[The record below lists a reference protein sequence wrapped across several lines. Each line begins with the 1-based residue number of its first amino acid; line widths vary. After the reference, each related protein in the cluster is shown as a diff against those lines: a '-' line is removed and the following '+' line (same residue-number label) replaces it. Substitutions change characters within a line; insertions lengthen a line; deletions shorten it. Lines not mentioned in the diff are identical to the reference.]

1 MIEVMKKVTVVCLDN
16 AKEQTAKAL
25 QSLGIVHVMDVVPP
39 ASQDLDALS
48 KKQADLERIL
58 KAVPETLVADGQ
70 PRLPAQTITEAL
82 ENLDEQQKLHEELQ
96 NISKELELLEPW
108 GSFDAAM
115 LNDFRKRGLNVELCS
130 ATPNAIDK
138 LKLPEDSLLKIINQ
152 DKNNAYFIVVSRNSL
167 ADSNLPIAA
176 LPTCTDAKAL
186 LEQRQKDD
194 VQLDVLQKN
203 FEQLAS
209 QNADAWKK
217 ELTRLQDEI
226 ALAKAECGMGASG
239 MLAYLNGYVPEKKL
253 EMLQKTAQ
261 GSGWALRVEDISE
274 DDADVPTLLNIPKK
288 FSMAQQI
295 FDFIGIL
302 PGYFETD
309 VAVALFIF
317 LTLFC
322 GILIG
327 DAGYGL
333 LLTVAVLFGFKKAS
347 TQNAKD
353 GLKLLLSISLSVF
366 VYGWLS
372 GNWFGIDPAIM
383 PRCMKLLPWLYDDE
397 NSTHVKT
404 LCFFIGAFHTSF
416 ARAWS
421 AYNAQKSKR
430 AVFGHLG
437 WSIFLWGSFY
447 LAKVLV
453 VDGKG
458 FDALPTPG
466 IALFAIGFVLILACG
481 INWGNVG
488 DVIYSP
494 FTFING
500 FVDVLSYIRL
510 FAVGLSGV
518 YIAKCFNE
526 MAVGLGKSGV
536 LGILAMPIVLLIG
549 HGLNICM
556 AFLSVLVHGI
566 RLNTLEFAGH
576 IGVSWSGRP
585 YKPLAIHNS

>member
-1 MIEVMKKVTVVCLDN
+1 MKKVTVVCLDN
-16 AKEQTAKAL
+16 AKEQTTKTL

-48 KKQADLERIL
+48 KKQANLERIL
-58 KAVPETLVADGQ
+58 KAVPEKLGAVGNPAH
-70 PRLPAQTITEAL
+70 PAQSIVEAL
-82 ENLDEQQKLHEELQ
+82 ENLEEQKTLRDDIQ
-96 NISKELELLEPW
+96 NVIKQQELLEPW
-108 GSFDAAM
+108 GSFDSAM
-115 LNDFRKRGLNVELCS
+115 LDDFRKRGLNVELCTS
-130 ATPNAIDK
+130 TPNSIDK
-138 LKLPEDSLLKIINQ
+138 LKLPEDSLLQIINQ
-152 DKNNAYFIVVSRNSL
+152 DKSNVYFIVVSRNSL
-167 ADSNLPIAA
+167 EESNLPIAT
-176 LPTCTDAKAL
+176 LPACTDAKAL
-186 LEQRQKDD
+186 VARRQKDD
-194 VQLDVLQKN
+194 ERLADLQKD
-203 FEQLAS
+203 FEALAV
-209 QNADAWKK
+209 QNAETWQK
-217 ELTRLQDEI
+217 ELSKLEDEI
-226 ALAKAECGMGASG
+226 ALAKAQCGMGEAG
-239 MLAYLNGYVPEKKL
+239 ILAYLNGYVPEKKL
-253 EMLQKTAQ
+253 DALQKAAAAN
-261 GSGWALRVEDISE
+261 GWALRVEDIPE
-274 DDADVPTLLNIPKK
+274 DDADVPTLLTIPKK

-333 LLTVAVLFGFKKAS
+333 LLTLAVIFGFKKAT

-383 PRCMKLLPWLYDDE
+383 PRCMKLLPWLYDDA

-421 AYNAQKSKR
+421 AYNAQKDKR

-458 FDALPTPG
+458 FDALPAPG
-466 IALFAIGFVLILACG
+466 IALFAIGFVLIVACG

-526 MAVGLGKSGV
+526 MAVGLGKSGI
-536 LGILAMPIVLLIG
+536 LGILAMPLVLLIG

-585 YKPLAIHNS
+585 YKPLAIHNL

>member
-1 MIEVMKKVTVVCLDN
+1 MKKITVVCLDN
-16 AKEQTAKAL
+16 AKEQAAKAL

-39 ASQDLDALS
+39 ASQDLDALA

-58 KAVPETLVADGQ
+58 KAVPEDLVPAGQ
-70 PRLPAQTITEAL
+70 PSLPAQTIAEAL
-82 ENLDEQQKLHEELQ
+82 ENLDEQQKLRDDLQ
-96 NISKELELLEPW
+96 NVFKEQTLLEPW

-115 LNDFRKRGLNVELCS
+115 LDDFRNRGLNVELCTS
-130 ATPNAIDK
+130 TPHAVQNIQ
-138 LKLPEDSLLKIINQ
+138 LPEDSFLQIINQ
-152 DKNNAYFIVVSRNSL
+152 DKNNVYFIVVSRNSL
-167 ADSNLPIAA
+167 ADCNLPIAT
-176 LPTCTDAKAL
+176 LPSCTDAKAL
-186 LEQRQKDD
+186 ADRRQKDD
-194 VQLDVLQKN
+194 AQIDVLEKN
-203 FEQLAS
+203 FVKLAE
-209 QNADAWKK
+209 QNAETWKK
-217 ELTRLQDEI
+217 ELERLQDEI
-226 ALAKAECGMGASG
+226 ALAKAECGMGESG

-253 EMLQKTAQ
+253 ETLRKTAQ
-261 GSGWALRVEDISE
+261 TNGWALLVDDVKE
-274 DDADVPTLLNIPKK
+274 DDTNVPTLLNIPKK

-309 VAVALFIF
+309 VSIALFIF

-333 LLTVAVLFGFKKAS
+333 LMTAAILYGFKKA
-347 TQNAKD
+347 TTPNAKE
-353 GLKLLLSISLSVF
+353 GLKLLLCISLSILA
-366 VYGWLS
+366 YGWLS
-372 GNWFGIDPAIM
+372 GNWFGIDPAVM
-383 PRCMKLLPWLYDDE
+383 PRFMKGLPWLYDDE
-397 NSTHVKT
+397 NSNHVKT
-404 LCFFIGAFHTSF
+404 LCFFIGAFHTSL
-416 ARAWS
+416 ARAWN
-421 AYNAQKSKR
+421 AYNSQKSKR

-458 FDALPTPG
+458 FDALPAPA
-466 IALFAIGFVLILACG
+466 IALFSIGFVLILAFG
-481 INWGNVG
+481 INWSNVG

-526 MAVGLGKSGV
+526 MAIGVAKSGI
-536 LGILAMPIVLLIG
+536 LGIIAMPIILLIG

-576 IGVSWSGRP
+576 IGVSWSGKP

>member
-1 MIEVMKKVTVVCLDN
+1 MKKVTVVCLDN
-16 AKEQTAKAL
+16 AKEQAAKAL

-39 ASQDLDALS
+39 ASQDLDALA

-58 KAVPETLVADGQ
+58 KAVPEDLVPAGQ
-70 PRLPAQTITEAL
+70 PSLPAQTIAEAL
-82 ENLDEQQKLHEELQ
+82 ENLDEQQKLRDDLQ
-96 NISKELELLEPW
+96 NVFKEQTLLEPW

-115 LNDFRKRGLNVELCS
+115 LDDFRSRGLNVELCTS
-130 ATPNAIDK
+130 TPHAVQNIQ
-138 LKLPEDSLLKIINQ
+138 LPEDSFLQIINQ
-152 DKNNAYFIVVSRNSL
+152 DKNNVYFIVVSRNSL
-167 ADSNLPIAA
+167 ADCNLPIAT
-176 LPTCTDAKAL
+176 LPSCTDAKAL
-186 LEQRQKDD
+186 AAQRQKDD
-194 VQLDVLQKN
+194 AQIDVLEKN
-203 FEQLAS
+203 FVKLAE
-209 QNADAWKK
+209 QNAETWKK
-217 ELTRLQDEI
+217 ELERLQDEI
-226 ALAKAECGMGASG
+226 ALAKAECGMGESG

-253 EMLQKTAQ
+253 ETLRKTAQ
-261 GSGWALRVEDISE
+261 TNGWALLVDDVKE
-274 DDADVPTLLNIPKK
+274 DDTNVPTLLNIPKK

-309 VAVALFIF
+309 VSIALFIF

-333 LLTVAVLFGFKKAS
+333 LMTAAILYGFKKAN
-347 TQNAKD
+347 TPNAKE
-353 GLKLLLSISLSVF
+353 GLKLLLCISLSILA
-366 VYGWLS
+366 YGWLS
-372 GNWFGIDPAIM
+372 GNWFGIDPAVM
-383 PRCMKLLPWLYDDE
+383 PRFMKGLPWLYDDE
-397 NSTHVKT
+397 NSNHVKT
-404 LCFFIGAFHTSF
+404 LCFFIGAFHTSL

-458 FDALPTPG
+458 FDALPAPA
-466 IALFAIGFVLILACG
+466 IALFTIGFVLILAFG

-526 MAVGLGKSGV
+526 MAIGVAKSGI
-536 LGILAMPIVLLIG
+536 LGIIAMPIILLIG

-576 IGVSWSGRP
+576 IGVSWSGKP

>member
-1 MIEVMKKVTVVCLDN
+1 MKKITVVCLDN
-16 AKEQTAKAL
+16 AKEQAAKAL

-39 ASQDLDALS
+39 ASQDLDALA

-58 KAVPETLVADGQ
+58 KAVPEDLVPAGQ
-70 PRLPAQTITEAL
+70 PSLPAQTIAEAL
-82 ENLDEQQKLHEELQ
+82 ENLDEQQKLRGDLQ
-96 NISKELELLEPW
+96 NVFKEQTLLEPW

-115 LNDFRKRGLNVELCS
+115 LDDFRSRGLNVELCTS
-130 ATPNAIDK
+130 TPHAIQNIQ
-138 LKLPEDSLLKIINQ
+138 LPEDSFLQVINQ
-152 DKNNAYFIVVSRNSL
+152 DKNNVYFIVVSRNSL
-167 ADSNLPIAA
+167 ADCNLPIAT
-176 LPTCTDAKAL
+176 LPACTDAKAL
-186 LEQRQKDD
+186 AAQRQKDD
-194 VQLDVLQKN
+194 AQIDFLEKN
-203 FEQLAS
+203 FVKLA
-209 QNADAWKK
+209 
-217 ELTRLQDEI
+217 
-226 ALAKAECGMGASG
+226 AKAECGMGESG

-253 EMLQKTAQ
+253 ETLRKTAQ
-261 GSGWALRVEDISE
+261 TNGWALLVDDVKE
-274 DDADVPTLLNIPKK
+274 DDTNVPTLLNIPKK

-309 VAVALFIF
+309 VSIALFIF

-333 LLTVAVLFGFKKAS
+333 LMTAAILYGFKKA
-347 TQNAKD
+347 TTPNAKE
-353 GLKLLLSISLSVF
+353 GLKLLLCISLSILA
-366 VYGWLS
+366 YGWLS
-372 GNWFGIDPAIM
+372 GNWFGIDPAVM
-383 PRCMKLLPWLYDDE
+383 PRFMKGLPWLYDDE
-397 NSTHVKT
+397 NSNHVKT
-404 LCFFIGAFHTSF
+404 LCFFIGAFHTSL

-458 FDALPTPG
+458 FDALPAPA
-466 IALFAIGFVLILACG
+466 IALFAIGFVLILAFG
-481 INWGNVG
+481 INWSNVG

-526 MAVGLGKSGV
+526 MAIGVAKSGI
-536 LGILAMPIVLLIG
+536 LGIIAMPIILLIG

-576 IGVSWSGRP
+576 IGVSWSGKP